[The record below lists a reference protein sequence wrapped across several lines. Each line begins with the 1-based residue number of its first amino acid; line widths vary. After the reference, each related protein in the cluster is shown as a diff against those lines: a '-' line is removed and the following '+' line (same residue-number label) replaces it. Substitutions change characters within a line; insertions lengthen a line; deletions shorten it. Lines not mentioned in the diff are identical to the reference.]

1 MARTT
6 TVSLVDDIDGHTP
19 ATETIRFALDGVSY
33 EIDLSDANARA
44 LRDAL
49 HRWIAAGR
57 RVGGSGSQ
65 RSKTPARDLRGPVDP
80 AQNEAIRAWAR
91 SNGHEISHRGR
102 IPDAIVDAFRAAH

>member
-80 AQNEAIRAWAR
+80 AQNEAIRAWEADGRR
-91 SNGHEISHRGR
+91 SRRRHGAQLDEPAGNCG
-102 IPDAIVDAFRAAH
+102 